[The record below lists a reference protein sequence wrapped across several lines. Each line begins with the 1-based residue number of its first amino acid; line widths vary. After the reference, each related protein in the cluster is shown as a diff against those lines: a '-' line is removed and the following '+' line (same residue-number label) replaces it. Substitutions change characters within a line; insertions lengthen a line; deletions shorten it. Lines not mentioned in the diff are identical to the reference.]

1 MGFVS
6 AEVTEGMN
14 LFLSNLVSETEGGG
28 QGVVHLTPQGVGA
41 ASKLSREGRG
51 ELGLA
56 VVHF

>member
-1 MGFVS
+1 
-6 AEVTEGMN
+6 MN